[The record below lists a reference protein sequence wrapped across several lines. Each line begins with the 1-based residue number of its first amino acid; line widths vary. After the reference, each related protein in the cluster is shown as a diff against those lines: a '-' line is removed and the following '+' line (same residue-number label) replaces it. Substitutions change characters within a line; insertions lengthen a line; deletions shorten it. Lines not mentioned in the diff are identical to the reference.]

1 MANAIKNKKPGYGQ
15 LRISTI
21 MTVYI
26 GSKADEVDA
35 AISSILAQTAL
46 PDQFIIFCDGPVAA
60 EVDDVLAQPASIL
73 LSKFISRGKTLVGG
87 RREIMR

>member
-1 MANAIKNKKPGYGQ
+1 MNRELSDKMM
-15 LRISTI
+15 LTTI

-26 GSKADEVDA
+26 GNKADEVDA

-46 PDQFIIFCDGPVAA
+46 SDQFIIFCDGPVAA
-60 EVDDVLAQPASIL
+60 EVDDVLAAASKHPVIEIH
-73 LSKFISRGKTLVGG
+73 KSRKTLVGG